1 MSTVRTPPETTMSAP
16 TTTPLNH
23 YASDPQLNISNCKLG
38 NTEQFSFISRR
49 TKRKH
54 EEITDQG
61 MSQLLSMFTEFSSK
75 QDAKMANLNAAITT
89 IVEQNTD
96 IQKTVEFISNKYD
109 ELILNM
115 QKLQEENQLYKKQ
128 INSLQTKIDM
138 LEKNSHATKLEIRNV
153 PKSEK
158 ENKETLIGIVR
169 NIGTAVGLH
178 PTLASSAVRDI
189 YRTKSSSII
198 IDLTTTTMRDS
209 LIVQTKSFNKEMK
222 VSKKPQ
228 LNTSHINIPG
238 PTHNIYLSEHLTMKS
253 KHIFFLAR
261 GLVKS
266 QKIAACWTSY
276 SKVYIRVAEG
286 QPSLRVDSEED
297 LQKYGKQS

>member
-1 MSTVRTPPETTMSAP
+1 MSTIRTPTEPKMTAQ

-23 YASDPQLNISNCKLG
+23 YASDPQINISNCKID
-38 NTEQFSFISRR
+38 NTDQFSFISRR

-54 EEITDQG
+54 EEITEQG
-61 MSQLLSMFTEFSSK
+61 MSQLLNMLNDFSSK

-89 IVEQNTD
+89 ILEQNSV
-96 IQKTVEFISNKYD
+96 IQNTVEFISSKYD
-109 ELILNM
+109 EMLLSM
-115 QKLQEENQLYKKQ
+115 QKLQEVNMSYKKQ
-128 INSLQTKIDM
+128 INSLQAKIDM
-138 LEKNSHATKLEIRNV
+138 LEKSSCATKLEIRNV
-153 PKSEK
+153 PKSGQ
-158 ENKETLIGIVR
+158 ENKETLTSIVK

-178 PTLASSAVRDI
+178 PTLVSSEVRDI

-209 LIVQTKSFNKEMK
+209 LIAKTKSFNKEMK
-222 VSKKPQ
+222 GSKKPQ

-238 PTHNIYLSEHLTMKS
+238 PTHTIYLSEHLTTRS

-266 QKIAACWTSY
+266 KKIAACWTSY

-297 LQKYGKQS
+297 LQKY